1 MRFHD
6 VVIFEGCYGPN
17 QRGVH
22 LLQLLRRRLL
32 HTAVNTIL
40 NAVGQ

>member
-6 VVIFEGCYGPN
+6 VVIFEACY
-17 QRGVH
+17 GVH
-22 LLQLLRRRLL
+22 LLQLLRRRLF
-32 HTAVNTIL
+32 HRAVDTIL